1 MRPQGSPEALE
12 QRRRRVVKLLEQDLS
27 LHEIA
32 RRVGCHASSVLRWR
46 NALGSGGADA
56 LKAKPAPG
64 RPPKLTSKEKAKLV
78 KLLAQGAMAH
88 GYRTELWTTQRI
100 ATLIE
105 HRVGV
110 RYHRNHVGKLL
121 HQLGWS
127 HQKPQRRAVE
137 RDEAA
142 IAEWKDK
149 VWPAV
154 KKRRKAGSPHR
165 LCRRIGLP
173 LDPHRTENLEP
184 CRTDPCGAALLSS
197 RPHLRDL
204 RHCRQPQAPALYAV
218 LPFVSGQH
226 PGRRGESLPASS
238 STPSPRSSGCS
249 ARQW

>member
-1 MRPQGSPEALE
+1 MRPHGSPDALE
-12 QRRRRVVKLLEQDLS
+12 QRRCRAVALLKQKLS

-46 NALGSGGADA
+46 NALHAGGADA

-64 RPPKLTSKEKAKLV
+64 RPPKLSAKQKATLV

-105 HRVGV
+105 RRLGV
-110 RYHRNHVGKLL
+110 TYHRNHVGKLL

-127 HQKPQRRAVE
+127 HQKPERRAVE

-142 IAEWKDK
+142 IAAWKGT

-154 KKRRKAGSPHR
+154 KKTPHGWR
-165 LCRRIGLP
+165 P
-173 LDPHRTENLEP
+173 TSS
-184 CRTDPCGAALLSS
+184 LSTN
-197 RPHLRDL
+197 
-204 RHCRQPQAPALYAV
+204 
-218 LPFVSGQH
+218 
-226 PGRRGESLPASS
+226 PGF
-238 STPSPRSSGCS
+238 C
-249 ARQW
+249 